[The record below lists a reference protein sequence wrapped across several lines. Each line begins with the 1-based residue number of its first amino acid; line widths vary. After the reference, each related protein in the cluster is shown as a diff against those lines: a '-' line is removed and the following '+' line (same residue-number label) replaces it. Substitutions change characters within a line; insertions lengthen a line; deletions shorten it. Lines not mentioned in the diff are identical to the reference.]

1 MFFRE
6 DENGD
11 LIVRFVKEINFEVWF
26 IESFFILLD
35 VLYKLVKIKYKFYIL
50 YYLFEWIGMRY
61 YLGFKVG
68 IFKCYRSYSG
78 VVYWLKLLNF
88 FFLSYIYLWLFFFV
102 LLCFY
107 VFSWILLFFFYSLCL
122 IFFLILSNKC

>member
-50 YYLFEWIGMRY
+50 
-61 YLGFKVG
+61 
-68 IFKCYRSYSG
+68 
-78 VVYWLKLLNF
+78 
-88 FFLSYIYLWLFFFV
+88 
-102 LLCFY
+102 
-107 VFSWILLFFFYSLCL
+107 
-122 IFFLILSNKC
+122 